1 MSSIVKK
8 QTRIE
13 NPNGTR
19 FLISTAL
26 IDGDFETMVFDDRM
40 KNMEEHHATGQ
51 PAAFEVHQKFVEEYT
66 EQVKQPVIL
75 TGKYLQFA
83 EDLKVAAEFARHVD
97 LDNDGGTSNFDA
109 LELTLSQWGES
120 KVIAAA
126 ESAGLR
132 AYQTKDFGVPVF
144 VFSTPVSR
152 QGNAR
157 TQQAETMRD
166 KMKDLGYDSSV
177 WYQMD

>member
-1 MSSIVKK
+1 MSSIAKK

-26 IDGDFETMVFDDRM
+26 VDGDFETMVFDDRM
-40 KNMEEHHATGQ
+40 KNL
-51 PAAFEVHQKFVEEYT
+51 EEYT

-75 TGKYLQFA
+75 TGKYFQLA
-83 EDLKVAAEFARHVD
+83 DDLKIAAEFARYVD
-97 LDNDGGTSNFDA
+97 LDDDGGTSNFDA
-109 LELTLSQWGES
+109 LELTLSQWDES

-144 VFSTPVSR
+144 LISTPVSR

-157 TQQAETMRD
+157 TRQAETMRD